1 MSQSIPT
8 SGAGIFAALRRIA
21 PNIAFSVEHTEDPN
35 YRWDGDGPDPAEDG
49 YVAYD
54 VDVFARAIE
63 GGEIVEGQ
71 DSLGGVYEIPGEFD
85 PDIGGYLPQML
96 AGAIDEL
103 KSEVRGPLREQ
114 ALAADKFMDE
124 VSHAI
129 SAEQQE
135 ERYKQR
141 FRKKRWTP

>member
-1 MSQSIPT
+1 MNTTPASIF
-8 SGAGIFAALRRIA
+8 SRLKKVA
-21 PNIAFSVEHTEDPN
+21 PNIAFSVAYTEDPN
-35 YRWDGDGPDPAEDG
+35 YRWDGDGPDPAEEG

-54 VDVFARAIE
+54 VDVYARAIE
-63 GGEIVEGQ
+63 DGEIVEGQ
-71 DSLGGVYEIPGEFD
+71 ASMGGTYEIPGEFD

-96 AGAIDEL
+96 AEAIDEL

-114 ALAADKFMDE
+114 AFAADKFLEE
-124 VSHAI
+124 VSRAI
-129 SAEQQE
+129 SEQQQE